1 MTDAST
7 TLGYHWIVDL
17 HGCPVDLLDDHELIR
32 RRLKETTERFG
43 LTLLNIV
50 SNRFEPQG
58 VTAIGLLAESHLSIH
73 TWPEHGFAAVD
84 IFTCG
89 SEARLKSACHFIVD
103 ALQAQSCSVLR
114 LRRGLLSDNGA
125 SRMTSEPVLLD
136 DD

>member
-17 HGCPVDLLDDHELIR
+17 HGCPSDLLDDHELIR
-32 RRLKETTERFG
+32 SRLKETTDRFG

-50 SNRFEPQG
+50 SNQFEPQG
-58 VTAIGLLAESHLSIH
+58 VTAIGLLAESHMSIH
-73 TWPEHGFAAVD
+73 TWPEHGYAAID

-89 SEARLKSACHFIVD
+89 SEARLKSACRFIAD

-114 LRRGLLSDNGA
+114 LRRGLLNHDGT
-125 SRMTSEPVLLD
+125 SRMASEPISLD
-136 DD
+136 ND